1 MGHHGALAPPGHRH
15 RVGVTSKLGNGLL
28 HPVQG
33 QAQVSQ
39 TQVTGQRLGLVREKP
54 EEAGPGI
61 DDIKETFSSKYLL
74 STTDL
79 YSTVTTTSS
88 SLISLAPPRLPA
100 SSGIKK
106 ITGKICLQAS

>member
-1 MGHHGALAPPGHRH
+1 MGHHGALAPPSHRH

-54 EEAGPGI
+54 EEAGPGREQLEEI
-61 DDIKETFSSKYLL
+61 L
-74 STTDL
+74 SN
-79 YSTVTTTSS
+79 
-88 SLISLAPPRLPA
+88 
-100 SSGIKK
+100 K
-106 ITGKICLQAS
+106 